1 MAKFG
6 EFCKVASSYA
16 DVADFVTVYIKEAHP
31 SDGFVLKNNV
41 NISNH
46 FEIEDRIEAAK
57 HLLVNMPTFPIVC
70 DDMTE
75 EANYA
80 YAALPERLYIV
91 HRGKIAYEGG
101 RGPVAYFISDV
112 ENWLDNFKK
121 RDNKKDFEVT
131 APVMKDLT
139 EDVEKYSGSKKVWAR
154 IVHAFFK

>member
-16 DVADFVTVYIKEAHP
+16 DVADFVTVYVKEAHP
-31 SDGFVLKNNV
+31 TDGFVLKNNV
-41 NISNH
+41 SISNH
-46 FEIEDRIEAAK
+46 FDIEDRIEAAK

-101 RGPVAYFISDV
+101 RGPVAYFLSEV
-112 ENWLDNFKK
+112 EQWLENYRK
-121 RDNKKDFEVT
+121 RDGTENGDSKHT
-131 APVMKDLT
+131 ARKDLT
-139 EDVEKYSGSKKVWAR
+139 QVVESFSGTKKVWAKM
-154 IVHAFFK
+154 IHSFFK